1 MSTESTSNRFGGR
14 LRSLRRHQGIT
25 LQDLAR
31 DLGVHFTTVSS
42 WERGRSEPEFAV
54 LDRLASRLGVR
65 VSELLEDP
73 EGRRR
78 KVRLQIWS
86 KSRWNEFMS
95 RTEGLQLA
103 KALLGAG
110 APESEIQEALER
122 VGRGERPG
130 LADVLALSS
139 AYEVES
145 VETAAPRPPGRESL
159 SIAGRI
165 DRLPAPVG
173 RTAERLLCE
182 WLELFEVGDE
192 SSTPGAS
199 PASPPRR
206 RTRVRRRGMPLP
218 AKEEP

>member
-1 MSTESTSNRFGGR
+1 MARESTTSRFGGR
-14 LRSLRRHQGIT
+14 LRSLRRRQGIT

-42 WERGRSEPEFAV
+42 WERGRSEPEFA
-54 LDRLASRLGVR
+54 LLHRLASRLGVR

-78 KVRLQIWS
+78 RVRFQIWS
-86 KSRWNEFMS
+86 KPRWNEFMS

-110 APESEIQEALER
+110 APEAEIQEALER

-145 VETAAPRPPGRESL
+145 VETAAPGARDRERL
-159 SIAGRI
+159 SIMERI

-173 RTAERLLCE
+173 RTAERLLRE
-182 WLELFEVGDE
+182 WLELFEAGDE
-192 SSTPGAS
+192 SSTPGTS
-199 PASPPRR
+199 PVSPPRR
-206 RTRVRRRGMPLP
+206 RARVRRRGMPLP
-218 AKEEP
+218 AKKEP

>member
-1 MSTESTSNRFGGR
+1 MATESTLNRFGGR
-14 LRSLRRHQGIT
+14 LRSLRRRRGIT

-42 WERGRSEPEFAV
+42 WERGRSEPEFAL

-65 VSELLEDP
+65 VGELLEDP

-78 KVRLQIWS
+78 RVRLQVWS
-86 KSRWNEFMS
+86 KPRWNEFMS
-95 RTEGLQLA
+95 CTEGLQLA
-103 KALLGAG
+103 RALLGAG

-145 VETAAPRPPGRESL
+145 VEATTPRARDRKSS
-159 SIAGRI
+159 SIAENI

-173 RTAERLLCE
+173 RTAERLIRE
-182 WLELFEVGDE
+182 WLELFEAEDE
-192 SSTPGAS
+192 SATPGTS
-199 PASPPRR
+199 PASTPRR
-206 RTRVRRRGMPLP
+206 RGRSRRQGAGGSGP
-218 AKEEP
+218 